1 MVGIVATNLS
11 RIIEK
16 KGYKKSAIARKA
28 NMKPQDISDI
38 LAGRKVIRAD
48 HIPLLA
54 HALEVEPNDLF
65 KEE

>member
-1 MVGIVATNLS
+1 MSIVATNVN
-11 RIIEK
+11 RIIEE

-38 LAGRKVIRAD
+38 LAGRKVIRAE

-54 HALEVEPNDLF
+54 NALEVEPNDLF
-65 KEE
+65 RVE